1 MTTDHHPDLTRRL
14 DDLDARLDAI
24 EAAHDHLMRLLSTV
38 PTRCRAPGCAH
49 LAYAALCPT
58 HSTTP
63 INPPQ
68 PSERVNL

>member
-1 MTTDHHPDLTRRL
+1 MPTDHHPDLTRRL
-14 DDLDARLDAI
+14 DDFDARLDAI
-24 EAAHDHLMRLLSTV
+24 EAAHDHLMHLLDGV

-68 PSERVNL
+68 PAERVNL

>member
-1 MTTDHHPDLTRRL
+1 MTTDHHHDLTRWQA
-14 DDLDARLDAI
+14 DFAARLDVI
-24 EAAHDHLMRLLSTV
+24 EADHDHLMHLLTTT
-38 PTRCRAPGCAH
+38 PTSPGCAH

-68 PSERVNL
+68 PAERVNL